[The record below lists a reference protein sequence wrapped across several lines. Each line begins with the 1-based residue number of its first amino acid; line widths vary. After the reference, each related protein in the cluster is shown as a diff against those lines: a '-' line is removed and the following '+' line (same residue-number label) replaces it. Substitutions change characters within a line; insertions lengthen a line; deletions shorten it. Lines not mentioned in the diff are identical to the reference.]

1 MTTSLMSLL
10 KKGPVVVHFV
20 KEDGSERVM
29 RATTNESLINYRR
42 KTDETKAPP
51 RNLMRVWDLDI
62 KEWRSIRKDRVIGW
76 TETK

>member
-1 MTTSLMSLL
+1 MTVSLMSLL

-29 RATTNESLINYRR
+29 RATTNDDLIRYRR
-42 KTDETKAPP
+42 KTLEERPSP

-76 TETK
+76 TEAN

>member
-1 MTTSLMSLL
+1 MTTSLYALL
-10 KKGPVVVHFV
+10 KKGPVVVHFL

-29 RATTNESLINYRR
+29 RATTNENMINYLR

-76 TETK
+76 TQSK

>member
-1 MTTSLMSLL
+1 MTTSLYALL
-10 KKGPVVVHFV
+10 KKGPVVVHFI

-29 RATTNESLINYRR
+29 RATTNENMITYLR
-42 KTDETKAPP
+42 KTDEAKAPP

-76 TETK
+76 TESK

>member
-20 KEDGSERVM
+20 KEDGSERIM
-29 RATTNESLINYRR
+29 RATTNETMIKYRR
-42 KTDETKAPP
+42 KTNETRTPP
-51 RNLMRVWDLDI
+51 RNVMRVWDLDI

-76 TETK
+76 TESK

>member
-1 MTTSLMSLL
+1 MTVSLMSLL

-29 RATTNESLINYRR
+29 RATTNDNLINYRR
-42 KTDETKAPP
+42 KTNEDRPSP

-76 TETK
+76 TVAK

>member
-1 MTTSLMSLL
+1 MSLL

-29 RATTNESLINYRR
+29 RATTNDTMIKYRP
-42 KTDETKAPP
+42 KTAVPKVSP
-51 RNLMRVWDLDI
+51 RTVMRVWDLDI

-76 TETK
+76 TESK